1 MVDVS
6 PPPPTPLERQRR
18 RITVLGVVLVVLAIA
33 TVVHYAITTN
43 ENSERAD
50 CQAQTTNM
58 MLARSE
64 ANQHERE
71 ALRGIERA
79 RIAGADADVMQQRY
93 NEYEAAIRDAD
104 AVRAADGN
112 VGQVAERC
120 KSDE

>member
-6 PPPPTPLERQRR
+6 PPTPLERQRK
-18 RITVLGVVLVVLAIA
+18 RIAVLGVVLVILAIA

-43 ENSERAD
+43 ENANRAD

-58 MLARSE
+58 MLARTD
-64 ANQHERE
+64 ANQDERE
-71 ALRGIERA
+71 ALRAIERA
-79 RIAGADADVMQQRY
+79 RFAGAAPDVMQQRY

-112 VGQVAERC
+112 VGTVAERC
-120 KSDE
+120 DTNE